1 MSTTLMESMDSTH
14 NPTVTMTGG
23 PKHEQKKNQ
32 NKTKQKGNVK
42 PMQVDS

>member
-23 PKHEQKKNQ
+23 PKHEQKKKSKQ
-32 NKTKQKGNVK
+32 NKTKGKC
-42 PMQVDS
+42 